1 MVGVIRRGEVWVARF
16 RPWFGPWRRREVGKV
31 RPCLLIQADW
41 LTQAGCVT
49 VVVLPLTTQS
59 RREGNEHL
67 RIPLPARDR
76 LTRPSFVMVDKMR
89 AIDRGLLGEGP
100 LTMLTRVEMAG
111 VEKSLRA
118 VLGML

>member
-1 MVGVIRRGEVWVARF
+1 MRRGEVWVASF
-16 RPWFGPWRRREVGKV
+16 RPLRRREVGKA
-31 RPCLLIQADW
+31 RPCLVVQADW

-49 VVVLPLTTQS
+49 VLVLPLTTQP
-59 RREGNEHL
+59 RRADSEHL

-76 LTRPSFVMVDKMR
+76 IERPCFVMADKIR

-100 LTMLTRVEMAG
+100 LTTLDRAEMSVVER
-111 VEKSLRA
+111 SLRA

>member
-1 MVGVIRRGEVWVARF
+1 MRRGEVWVASF
-16 RPWFGPWRRREVGKV
+16 RPWRRREVGKV
-31 RPCLLIQADW
+31 RPCLVVQADW

-49 VVVLPLTTQS
+49 VLVLPLTTQTRHAGS
-59 RREGNEHL
+59 EHL

-76 LTRPSFVMVDKMR
+76 IERPCFVMVDKMR

-100 LTMLTRVEMAG
+100 LTALDRAEMSAVER
-111 VEKSLRA
+111 SLRA